1 MEYIV
6 AEFDISCPAHLMQVA
21 RDLVADASAEAGF
34 ESFEDTPR
42 GLRGYVQKE
51 LLDLDKLNQSLEELL
66 LEDTTV
72 TYALSTAENKDWN
85 EQWEQAGFA
94 PINIDNRVV
103 VLDARQG
110 KQDVVPGMIPVYIY
124 ARQAFG
130 TGNHQTTRM
139 IISTL
144 LNLPLQGKRVLD
156 CGCGSGI
163 LGIVASK
170 FGAKYVTGYDID
182 EWSVDNARH
191 NAEQNRVNNLE
202 VIHGDASVLDH
213 VEGPFDIVLANINR
227 NILLHDLPAFKAVMA
242 PDATLV
248 LSGFYEEDCPILL
261 KAANNLMLR
270 QVGQLSEDNW
280 CCLQFRR
287 DK

>member
-6 AEFDISCPAHLMQVA
+6 AKFDISCPAHLMQVA
-21 RDLVADASAEAGF
+21 RDLVADASAESGF

-42 GLRGYVQKE
+42 GLRGYVQRE

-66 LEDTTV
+66 LEDTKV
-72 TYALSTAENKDWN
+72 TYALSAAENKDWN

-94 PINIDNRVV
+94 PIYIDNRVV

-110 KQDVVPGMIPVYIY
+110 KQDVVPGMISVYIY

-170 FGAKYVTGYDID
+170 FGAKSVTGYDID

-191 NAEQNRVNNLE
+191 NAEQNRVSNLE

-213 VEGPFDIVLANINR
+213 VEGLFDVVLANINR
-227 NILLHDLPAFKAVMA
+227 NILLQDLPAFKAVMA

-261 KAANNLMLR
+261 KAANDLMLR
-270 QVGQLSEDNW
+270 QVGLLSEDNW

-287 DK
+287 DE